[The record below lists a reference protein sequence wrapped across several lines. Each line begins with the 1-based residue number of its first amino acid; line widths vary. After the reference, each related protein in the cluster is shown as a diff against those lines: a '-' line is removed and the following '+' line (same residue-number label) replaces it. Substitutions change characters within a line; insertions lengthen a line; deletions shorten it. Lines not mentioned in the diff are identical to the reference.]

1 MKEIHQYEELYEKL
15 KNGEH
20 VTPVSR
26 EEALMMALIDR
37 LGSSSSD
44 DNSEEVD

>member
-1 MKEIHQYEELYEKL
+1 MEIHDYQKVYEKL

-26 EEALMMALIDR
+26 EEAFMMALIDR